1 MAPGWLPDLTKLGA
15 YHYYLVLE
23 GASALFFSMVFTA
36 SAVYQVTVAEL
47 TPLQLV
53 LVGTALELTVF
64 VFEIPT
70 GVVAD
75 VFSRK
80 LSIVVGFLLIGT
92 GFLLEGSFPIFAI
105 ILLGQLVWGI
115 GYTFTSGA
123 TQAWISD
130 EIGETAANRA
140 FIRST
145 QARNL
150 MALVGMGTGM
160 ILGVRSVNLPIQLG
174 GIGLIILGGFLAIR
188 MPETGF
194 HPGTDPERNTW
205 KNFIATLKQGI
216 GVVRQ
221 RPTLRRILWI
231 GLIYGL
237 YSEGLDRLWTM
248 HLLEGFQVNWGLRLP
263 PVVWIGSIR
272 LAETLLAVA
281 AAEYIRRSV
290 TTDRPTSLMR
300 VLFAITGILVASM
313 YVFALTPILPV
324 AIGAFLTISIMREL
338 INPIYTAWINQGLD
352 SQVRA
357 TVISMSGQV
366 DALGQVAGGPVVGWI
381 GSRYSVRAAL
391 LASSLILTPA
401 LALFLP
407 TAQTDEHERI
417 RVESKGE

>member
-1 MAPGWLPDLTKLGA
+1 MASGWFSDLKSLGA

-23 GASALFFSMVFTA
+23 SASALFFSMIFTA

-80 LSIVVGFLLIGT
+80 LSIVIGFLLIGT
-92 GFLLEGSFPIFAI
+92 GFVLEGSFPIFGI

-140 FIRST
+140 FLRST

-150 MALVGMGTGM
+150 MAMIGMGTGM
-160 ILGVRSVNLPIQLG
+160 ILGIRSVNLPIQLG
-174 GIGLIILGGFLAIR
+174 GIGLIILGGFLAMR

-194 HPGTDPERNTW
+194 HPGADQEPKTWRN
-205 KNFIATLKQGI
+205 FGGTLKQGI
-216 GVVRQ
+216 SVVRR
-221 RPTLRRILWI
+221 RPALRRVLWI

-248 HLLEGFQVNWGLRLP
+248 HLLENFHINWGLKLP

-272 LAETLLAVA
+272 LAETFLAVA
-281 AAEYIRRSV
+281 AAEFIRRSV
-290 TTDRPTSLMR
+290 TTDRQASLMR
-300 VLFAITGILVASM
+300 ALFAITGILVAAM
-313 YVFALTPILPV
+313 YVFALAPILSV
-324 AIGAFLTISIMREL
+324 AIVAFLTISVMREL
-338 INPIYTAWINQGLD
+338 IYPIYTAWINQGLD

-366 DALGQVAGGPVVGWI
+366 DAVGQIAGGPVVGWI
-381 GSRYSVRAAL
+381 GNRFSVRAAL
-391 LASSLILTPA
+391 LASSMILTPA
-401 LALFLP
+401 IAFFLQP
-407 TAQTDEHERI
+407 AQMDENEPDQA
-417 RVESKGE
+417 GE